1 MPSSAV
7 RTFTDPDEY
16 VAVIRQGTVE
26 PTTTGHGQFTAK
38 LTRIDLHRLWMQR
51 FEQNLSQ
58 ILHVDGWGGRVS
70 FTFRTHPGPHLFA
83 GGFEYQPTNIVRPGP
98 GQGYFIRSSGAF
110 RLGAMSLPMEDLS
123 SIGVLAGVDV
133 TRSRDA
139 MLLTPPPTAMAR
151 LQRLHATAAGLADD
165 APEIIAHP
173 EAARSLEQALIQAMA
188 DCLATREGRKNTLA
202 QGQHAIVIRRFRRV
216 VEEHPGGSAL
226 HPGNLQGDQGFTAGV
241 APVLPG
247 AFGNGAKTLPPAAPH
262 APGTAGPAPGDAWY
276 DIGYGDCDASRFLAA
291 RSLCREIPFPVRR
304 VAVRHTARAIRV
316 ARHPF
321 AESE

>member
-16 VAVIRQGTVE
+16 AAVIRQGTVE

-188 DCLATREGRKNTLA
+188 DCLATREEEYFGARAARDCHAPLS
-202 QGQHAIVIRRFRRV
+202 QGCGG
-216 VEEHPGGSAL
+216 EPGGTAL

-262 APGTAGPAPGDAWY
+262 APGTAGPAPGNAWY
-276 DIGYGDCDASRFLAA
+276 DIGYGDCDAPRFLAA
-291 RSLCREIPFPVRR
+291 RSLCRQIPFPVRR
-304 VAVRHTARAIRV
+304 VSVRHTARAIRLAAASV
-316 ARHPF
+316 CGK
-321 AESE
+321 

>member
-16 VAVIRQGTVE
+16 AAVIRQGTVE

-151 LQRLHATAAGLADD
+151 LQRLHATAAGLAED

-173 EAARSLEQALIQAMA
+173 EAASSLEQALIQAMA

-202 QGQHAIVIRRFRRV
+202 QGQHAIVMRRFRRV
-216 VEEHPGGSAL
+216 VEENPEEPL
-226 HPGNLQGDQGFTAGV
+226 YIP
-241 APVLPG
+241 
-247 AFGNGAKTLPPAAPH
+247 
-262 APGTAGPAPGDAWY
+262 
-276 DIGYGDCDASRFLAA
+276 
-291 RSLCREIPFPVRR
+291 EICK
-304 VAVRHTARAIRV
+304 AIRV
-316 ARHPF
+316 SPRALLLCCQEHLGMGPKRYLLLRRMHLVRRALRQATPGTTSVTEIATRHGFWQLGRF
-321 AESE
+321 AVKYHSLFGESPSATLHGLSA